1 MCDHAI
7 NHKKMAKMNRTL
19 TIKKFC
25 CYLWPKDMPIARLLL
40 LVSVTLLVMG
50 RLFVLGGPIAFK
62 YLIDHLKES
71 PTVFPT
77 LIIVSF
83 VVIRILAQI
92 CNELRDYTFSIVSQR
107 ILRQIS
113 VSVFNHLHKL
123 SLKFHLNRQT
133 GALSRIIERGTK
145 SLESICLF
153 LMMTILPSII
163 ESILLAILLW
173 HWYSPTCSVIMIVTM
188 LTYVFFTIIVSTRR
202 LKIVKQMNE
211 TENAS
216 QTRALDSL
224 LNFETVKYFCNEE
237 LETHRFDQVQA
248 LHEKSARKFRSSLN
262 FLNAGQAVI
271 FSIGLGGMLTFAI
284 QRATLSE
291 ITPGDVAALFA
302 FALQLVMPLFNLGFA
317 YREIKQGII
326 NLGEM
331 FELLDQESDIKDQPN
346 AVSLQY
352 QQGKIEFKNVSFS
365 YNPDRKIIN
374 NINLAINPGD
384 TVAFVGATG
393 GGKST
398 LSRLLFRLYDP
409 NDGCILIDGQD
420 IKNVTQESVR
430 QIIGIVP
437 QDTVLFNDT
446 IAYNIAYGLPN
457 ATVAEIQEAA
467 KNANLNEFIAKLPQG
482 YETKVGERGL
492 KLSGGEKQRVAIARM
507 LLKKPKIYVFD
518 EATSALD
525 STTEKRIQESL
536 HKISS
541 GCTTLIIAHRLSTI
555 VDANCI
561 FVLDNGQIAESGN
574 HQQLLEKDGLYAT
587 LWNQQI
593 RDEKNN

>member
-1 MCDHAI
+1 
-7 NHKKMAKMNRTL
+7 
-19 TIKKFC
+19 
-25 CYLWPKDMPIARLLL
+25 MPIARVLLL
-40 LVSVTLLVMG
+40 ASMALLIIG
-50 RLFVLGGPIAFK
+50 RLFVLGGPITFK
-62 YLIDHLKES
+62 YLIDHIKEN
-71 PTVFPT
+71 PKIFPT
-77 LIIVSF
+77 MLIIWF
-83 VVIRILAQI
+83 VAIRILAQI

-113 VSVFNHLHKL
+113 VRVFNHLHTL
-123 SLKFHLNRQT
+123 SLQFHLNRQT

-153 LMMTILPSII
+153 LMMTIMPSII
-163 ESILLAILLW
+163 ESILLAVLLW
-173 HWYSPTCSVIMIVTM
+173 YWYSPACSVIMIITM
-188 LTYVFFTIIVSTRR
+188 IAYVIFTIVVSTRR

-216 QTRALDSL
+216 HTKAIDSL
-224 LNFETVKYFCNEE
+224 LNFETVKYFGNEA
-237 LETHRFDQVQA
+237 LETQRFDQVQA
-248 LHEKSARKFRSSLN
+248 MHEKTARKFRSSLN
-262 FLNAGQAVI
+262 ILNAGQAVI
-271 FSIGLGGMLTFAI
+271 FSIGLGGMITFAVKS
-284 QRATLSE
+284 AGSGE

-317 YREIKQGII
+317 YREIKQGIV

-331 FELLDQESDIKDQPN
+331 FELLDQESDIKDVPN
-346 AVSLQY
+346 AKPLQY
-352 QQGKIEFKNVSFS
+352 QQGKIEFENVSFS
-365 YNPDRKIIN
+365 YNFDRKIIN
-374 NINLAINPGD
+374 NLNLVINPGE
-384 TVAFVGATG
+384 TIAFVGTTG

-398 LSRLLFRLYDP
+398 ISRLLFRLYDP
-409 NDGCILIDGQD
+409 NEGRILIDGQD
-420 IKNVTQESVR
+420 IRTITQESLR
-430 QIIGIVP
+430 KIIGIVP

-446 IAYNIAYGLPN
+446 ISYNIAYGLPD
-457 ATVAEIQEAA
+457 ATLTEIKGAA
-467 KNANLNEFIAKLPQG
+467 KSANLDGFITKLPQG

-536 HKISS
+536 QTNSS

-555 VDANCI
+555 VDANRI
-561 FVLDNGQIAESGN
+561 FVLDHGEIAESGH
-574 HQQLLEKDGLYAT
+574 HQELLAKNGLYAK

-593 RDEKNN
+593 REEKSE